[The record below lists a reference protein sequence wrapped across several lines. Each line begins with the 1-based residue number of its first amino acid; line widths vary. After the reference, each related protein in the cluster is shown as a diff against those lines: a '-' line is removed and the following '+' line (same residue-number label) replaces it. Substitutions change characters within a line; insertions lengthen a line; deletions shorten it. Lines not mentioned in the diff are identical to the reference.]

1 MIARALLLV
10 AGFAAAASAA
20 QVRAP
25 REEKAPLSG
34 PHQADLKRLDD
45 HLAKDDEAAAAS
57 LLRRLQPRLDQQEH
71 RLAAQA
77 YREVVQRAPAD
88 TAARLRLGASLPLSG
103 QVRAAEPEL
112 ARVVA
117 EAKEAPQAHYW
128 MGALLFEQKR
138 YPEAKKHLERALA
151 LDPRCVDCMAHL
163 AHAAYLDNDPPLCES
178 FLARAEALD
187 PAHVQSNLVAGILAN
202 RNGRHDAASTRRS
215 TTG

>member
-1 MIARALLLV
+1 MLARALLLV

-77 YREVVQRAPAD
+77 YREVVQRALED
-88 TAARLRLGASLPLSG
+88 
-103 QVRAAEPEL
+103 
-112 ARVVA
+112 
-117 EAKEAPQAHYW
+117 
-128 MGALLFEQKR
+128 
-138 YPEAKKHLERALA
+138 LERDGAISLQRSRIEIRNPDKLERWAL
-151 LDPRCVDCMAHL
+151 H
-163 AHAAYLDNDPPLCES
+163 
-178 FLARAEALD
+178 
-187 PAHVQSNLVAGILAN
+187 
-202 RNGRHDAASTRRS
+202 
-215 TTG
+215 